1 MLFLELSNGN
11 LINPKYIHTMYP
23 NKDNAGNVV
32 SYAVRLENG
41 DIIENVSAQSVNK
54 ILQQPSCDKEL
65 SSNVSRLIQAIEKL
79 SFRIPSSIRMH
90 L

>member
-1 MLFLELSNGN
+1 MLFLELSNGI
-11 LINPKYIHTMYP
+11 LINPKYIHTMSP
-23 NKDNAGNVV
+23 NKDENGNVT
-32 SYAVRLENG
+32 SYSIRLENG
-41 DIIENVSAQSVNK
+41 DLIENVSAQSVDK
-54 ILQQPSCDKEL
+54 ILHQPSCDKEL

>member
-1 MLFLELSNGN
+1 MLFLELSNGT
-11 LINPKYIHTMYP
+11 LVNPKYIHTMYP
-23 NKDNAGNVV
+23 NKDDDGNVV
-32 SYAVRLENG
+32 SYAIRLENG
-41 DIIENVSAQSVNK
+41 DIIENVSAQSINR
-54 ILQQPSCDKEL
+54 IRQQPSCDKEL